1 MHLRSPSPSVGFQC
15 LHEFQHMRLGEV
27 MHELVLVVSTAVTS
41 QLPKRL
47 TLVKITLAST
57 KYTKNF

>member
-1 MHLRSPSPSVGFQC
+1 
-15 LHEFQHMRLGEV
+15 

-47 TLVKITLAST
+47 ILVKITLTST
-57 KYTKNF
+57 KYTKKKSKFVFHCY